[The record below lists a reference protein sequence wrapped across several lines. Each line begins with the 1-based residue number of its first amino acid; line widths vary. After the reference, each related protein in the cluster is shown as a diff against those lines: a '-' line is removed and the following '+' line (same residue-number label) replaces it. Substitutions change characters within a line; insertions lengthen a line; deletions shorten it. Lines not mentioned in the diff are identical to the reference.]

1 MLQKGGAFL
10 LENAN
15 PQDVFTPEDLTDEHR
30 MIRDTVADFAANELA
45 PRAEELEHQPEGL
58 MRELLLKA
66 GELGLLSADI
76 PEEYGGSDLG
86 KIASIIITEN
96 IVAGGSFALAHGA
109 HTGIGSLPIVFF
121 GNEEQKKRYLPQLAT
136 GEKIA
141 AYALTEPNAGSDALS
156 ARTRAVLSPDGKY
169 YLLNGEKMFITN
181 GGIADVYVTYAKVD
195 GDKFTAFIVDRDTPG
210 FSQGAEEK
218 KMGIKGSSTRSLIFE
233 DARVPV
239 ENLLGEIGRGH
250 VIAFNI
256 LNIGR
261 LKLGAGCTGSAKLA
275 IELAAKYALQRE
287 QFGQPIARFGMI
299 RHKLAQMAAKTYAAE
314 SVVYRITGMIEESLA
329 GKSSGAEVAA
339 AIEEYAIECSIA
351 KVLASEVL
359 DYVVDEMVQIY
370 GGYGYIQDYPAE
382 RFYRDS
388 RINRIFEGTNEINR
402 LIIPATLLRRAVKGR
417 LALLPAARALA
428 GEILNLR
435 AAVPEDDG
443 KPLAAERA
451 MVAMAKKLFL
461 LVGGQAVEKYMDK
474 LANEQE
480 IVAILADLAI
490 QIYAMES
497 AILRALKAWEA
508 DPAGAET
515 KLNLARVYVYDSFP
529 LLEKW
534 AREAMC
540 FLFEGDMRQTQL
552 SIVKRMCKHQ
562 PADLIGL
569 RREIAGR
576 VLEAEKYVV

>member
-329 GKSSGAEVAA
+329 GRSSGAEVAA

-497 AILRALKAWEA
+497 AILRALKARET

>member
-10 LENAN
+10 LENIN
-15 PQDVFTPEDLTDEHR
+15 PGDVFTPEDFSDEHR
-30 MIRDTVADFAANELA
+30 MIRDTVADFAASELA
-45 PRAEELEHQPEGL
+45 PRVEELEHQPEGL
-58 MRELLLKA
+58 MRELLAKA

-96 IVAGGSFALAHGA
+96 IVAGGSFSLAHGA

-121 GNEEQKKRYLPQLAT
+121 GNEEQKRRYLPKLAT
-136 GEKIA
+136 GEMVA

-156 ARTRAVLSPDGKY
+156 ARTKAVLSPDGQH

-181 GGIADVYVTYAKVD
+181 AGIADVYVTYAKID
-195 GDKFTAFIVDRDTPG
+195 GEKFTAFIVDRNTPG
-210 FSQGAEEK
+210 FSLGAEEK
-218 KMGIKGSSTRSLIFE
+218 KMGIKGSSTRSLVFE

-275 IELAAKYALQRE
+275 IELATKYALQRE
-287 QFGQPIARFGMI
+287 QFKQPIARFGLI
-299 RHKLAQMAAKTYAAE
+299 RQKLAQMNARTYAAE
-314 SVVYRITGMIEESLA
+314 SMVYRITGNIEESLA
-329 GKSSGAEVAA
+329 GKSTGAEVAA

-351 KVLASEVL
+351 KVFASEVL

-402 LIIPATLLRRAVKGR
+402 LIIPATLVRRAMKGQ
-417 LALLPAARALA
+417 LALLPAAKALA

-435 AAVPEDDG
+435 AATPEDDG

-474 LANEQE
+474 LAREQE
-480 IVAILADLAI
+480 IIGILADLAI

-508 DPAGAET
+508 DPREAET
-515 KLNLARVYVYDSFP
+515 KLLLAQAYVHDSYP

-534 AREAMC
+534 ARDAMC

-562 PADLIGL
+562 PVDLIGL
-569 RREIAGR
+569 RRQIAER
-576 VLEAEKYVV
+576 VLQAEKYVV

>member
-10 LENAN
+10 LETTN
-15 PQDVFTPEDLTDEHR
+15 PRNVFTPEDLSDEHR

-45 PRAEELEHQPEGL
+45 PRVEELEHQPEGL
-58 MRELLLKA
+58 MRELLARA

-121 GNEEQKKRYLPQLAT
+121 GNEEQKQRYLPKLAT
-136 GEKIA
+136 GEMIA
-141 AYALTEPNAGSDALS
+141 AYALTEPNAGSDALA

-181 GGIADVYVTYAKVD
+181 AGIADVYVTYAKVD
-195 GDKFTAFIVDRDTPG
+195 GEKFTAFIVDRNTPG
-210 FSQGAEEK
+210 FSLGAEEK

-287 QFGQPIARFGMI
+287 QFKQPIAKFGMI
-299 RHKLAQMAAKTYAAE
+299 QHKLAQMAARTYASE
-314 SVVYRITGMIEESLA
+314 SMIYRITGMIEESLA
-329 GKSSGAEVAA
+329 GKTAGAEVAA

-351 KVLASEVL
+351 KVFASEVL

-402 LIIPATLLRRAVKGR
+402 LIIPATLIRRAMKGQ
-417 LALLPAARALA
+417 LALLPAAKALA

-435 AAVPEDDG
+435 AAAPEDDG

-474 LANEQE
+474 LAKEQE
-480 IVAILADLAI
+480 IIGILADLAI

-508 DPAGAET
+508 DPQGAQT
-515 KLNLARVYVYDSFP
+515 KLILAQTYVQDSFP

-562 PADLIGL
+562 PVDLIGL
-569 RREIAGR
+569 RRQIADR
-576 VLEAEKYVV
+576 VLTAEKYVV

>member
-329 GKSSGAEVAA
+329 GRSSGAEVAA

-402 LIIPATLLRRAVKGR
+402 LIIPATLLRRAMKGR
-417 LALLPAARALA
+417 LALLPAAKALA

-497 AILRALKAWEA
+497 AILRALKAREA

-515 KLNLARVYVYDSFP
+515 KLNLARVYVHDSFP

-569 RREIAGR
+569 RRQIAGR

>member
-329 GKSSGAEVAA
+329 GRSSGAEVAA

-474 LANEQE
+474 LASEQE

-497 AILRALKAWEA
+497 AILRALKAREA

>member
-10 LENAN
+10 LETIS
-15 PQDVFTPEDLTDEHR
+15 PQDVFTPEDFSDEHR

-58 MRELLLKA
+58 MRELLVKA

-86 KIASIIITEN
+86 KLASIIITEN
-96 IVAGGSFALAHGA
+96 IVAGGSFALGHGA

-121 GNEEQKKRYLPQLAT
+121 GNEEQKQRYLPKLAT
-136 GEKIA
+136 GEYIA

-156 ARTRAVLSPDGKY
+156 ARTKAVLSPDGKHY
-169 YLLNGEKMFITN
+169 ILNGEKMFITN
-181 GGIADVYVTYAKVD
+181 SGIADVFVTYAKVD
-195 GDKFTAFIVDRDTPG
+195 GEKFTAFIVDRDTPG
-210 FSQGAEEK
+210 FSLGAEEK

-233 DARVPV
+233 DAKVPV
-239 ENLLGEIGRGH
+239 ENLLGEIGKGH

-261 LKLGAGCTGSAKLA
+261 LKLGAGCVGSAKLA
-275 IELAAKYALQRE
+275 LELAARYALQRE
-287 QFGQPIARFGMI
+287 QFGQPIARFGLI
-299 RHKLAQMAAKTYAAE
+299 QHKLAQMNAKSYAAE
-314 SVVYRITGMIEESLA
+314 SVIYRLTGMIEESLA
-329 GKSSGAEVAA
+329 DKSGGAAVAA
-339 AIEEYAIECSIA
+339 AIEEYALECSIA
-351 KVLASEVL
+351 KVLCSEVL

-402 LIIPATLLRRAVKGR
+402 LIIPATLVRRAMKGQ

-435 AAVPEDDG
+435 AAAPEEDG
-443 KPLAAERA
+443 KPLAAERS

-474 LANEQE
+474 LAQEQE
-480 IVAILADLAI
+480 IIGILADLVI

-497 AILRALKAWEA
+497 AIFRALKAWEA
-508 DPAGAET
+508 DPPAART
-515 KLNLARVYVYDSFP
+515 KLLLAQTYVQDAFP

-534 AREAMC
+534 AKEAMC
-540 FLFEGDMRQTQL
+540 FLFEGDMLQTQL
-552 SIVKRMCKHQ
+552 SIVKRLCKYQ
-562 PADLIGL
+562 PVNLIGL
-569 RREIAGR
+569 RRQIAAR